1 MKTTMLSLLAV
12 FAFTAT
18 SAFAGDVWVNGYRR
32 SNGTYVRGHYR
43 SAPDSSRSNNYGPS
57 TSNAQ
62 RVNPKTRDWDGDGIP
77 NYLDT
82 DDDND
87 GKLGDYD
94 GNQYGA
100 RQGEFKLQ
108 VHHLMPARTLHEVTG
123 SRGTFCTRNE
133 GN

>member
-1 MKTTMLSLLAV
+1 MKTTILSLLAV

-18 SAFAGDVWVNGYRR
+18 SAFAGDVWVNGYQR

-57 TSNAQ
+57 TSNVE
-62 RVNPKTRDWDGDGIP
+62 RVSPKTRDWDGDGIP

-82 DDDND
+82 NDDKDEKLDDD
-87 GKLGDYD
+87 D

-100 RQGEFKLQ
+100 R
-108 VHHLMPARTLHEVTG
+108 
-123 SRGTFCTRNE
+123 
-133 GN
+133 